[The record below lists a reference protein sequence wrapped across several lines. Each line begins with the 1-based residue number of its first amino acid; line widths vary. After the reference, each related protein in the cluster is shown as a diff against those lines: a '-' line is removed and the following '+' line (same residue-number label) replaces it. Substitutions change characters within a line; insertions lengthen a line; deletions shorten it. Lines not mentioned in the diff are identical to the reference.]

1 MRHRVPPTD
10 QCIFQGATDG
20 FASIWNNANDRL
32 RQFGL
37 ESFYVAGYRVD
48 PLHLVVAVL
57 GFLLS
62 GPMML
67 AIVVAA
73 IVISQSS
80 SDNAAPA
87 PATQA
92 AARSPDSN
100 RPGSSSYFAQGD
112 GPQQSS
118 SPKISVHSRVLI
130 VSHRHS
136 STSTLPPAI
145 ALHGAGLSWPYV
157 FIASGVALRI
167 ASSPLHIF
175 AEKLFARRLHAQ
187 NFFTEGILKKLSE
200 HYKVE
205 LVPNASRTRLELKTS
220 DPKII
225 AHSEKL
231 LAEVVPQ
238 YMAEHGLQ
246 ATRIQNL
253 KMCTIPLWIFSSFAV
268 RNSQRKIYPIAM
280 HTWRTK
286 SYDFALAFFTCFAV
300 TIMCQLPACIPLYWL
315 SVSVSGL
322 VQAQLLRHPGVKK
335 LLGISRLPTDSRT
348 PFRDLFLT
356 RPKQA

>member
-1 MRHRVPPTD
+1 
-10 QCIFQGATDG
+10 
-20 FASIWNNANDRL
+20 
-32 RQFGL
+32 
-37 ESFYVAGYRVD
+37 
-48 PLHLVVAVL
+48 
-57 GFLLS
+57 
-62 GPMML
+62 ML
-67 AIVVAA
+67 ARGGSLLLGK
-73 IVISQSS
+73 VIPCCSTSVPLR
-80 SDNAAPA
+80 AR
-87 PATQA
+87 
-92 AARSPDSN
+92 RSP
-100 RPGSSSYFAQGD
+100 QE
-112 GPQQSS
+112 
-118 SPKISVHSRVLI
+118 I

-145 ALHGAGLSWPYV
+145 GHLFQYASDCYFTQGLQFAMESLHGAGLSWPYV

-220 DPKII
+220 DSKII

-268 RNSQRKIYPIAM
+268 RNVISSDFHPSIAGGLWISDLLAPDPYFILPVAVGLFGFLNLYSQRKIYPIAM